1 MIAGDIVYI
10 KADINKTEH
19 EVIDKTYDREG
30 NEMYTLE
37 GIEDDFY
44 PSELVYVR

>member
-1 MIAGDIVYI
+1 MIAGDTVYI
-10 KADINKTEH
+10 KADINKA
-19 EVIDKTYDREG
+19 YDREG

-37 GIEDDFY
+37 GIEDGFY